1 MITVTDLRKVYRQGK
16 KDVVALDGVTLS
28 VPKGSIHGII
38 GHSGAGKSTLV
49 RCLTLLDR
57 PTSGSVSIDGTELS
71 SVKDSE
77 IRAARRRIGMVFQHA
92 NLMDSRTAAG
102 NVAHPLELVKTPK
115 DKIRARVTELLRLVG
130 LEGFENAYP
139 SQLSGGQR
147 QRVGIARALASDP
160 DVLLCDE
167 PTSALDPATTDE
179 ILDLIQDLTKRLQLT
194 VLIITHEMNVVKRV
208 CDSVSLLSRGRII
221 EHGALAEVARD
232 LDGRLAKAL
241 LPLPPSAPLPGAR
254 GPVLEILLAGES
266 AKTPV
271 LTALARHFDIDINV
285 LAGSVETLAG
295 QQFGHLRVQLADNAD
310 ADAVLGYLHER
321 GIGAKR
327 VAPGAALAEP
337 EFADVAF
344 TDAAFGGPG
353 VLDPALPGAAL
364 PRGEEGGK

>member
-1 MITVTDLRKVYRQGK
+1 MITVTDLRKVYQQGK
-16 KDVVALDGVTLS
+16 KEVVALDGVTLS

-115 DKIRARVTELLRLVG
+115 DKIRTRVAELLKLVG

-208 CDSVSLLSRGRII
+208 CESVSLLSRGRIV
-221 EHGALAEVARD
+221 EHGALRDVAGD
-232 LDGRLAKAL
+232 LDSKLAKAL
-241 LPLPPSAPLPGAR
+241 LPLPPSEPLPGALQR
-254 GPVLEILLAGES
+254 GPVLEILFSGDS
-266 AKTPV
+266 AKEPV
-271 LTALARHFDIDINV
+271 LTGVARHFDIDINV
-285 LAGSVETLAG
+285 LAGSVETLGG
-295 QQFGHLRVQLADNAD
+295 QQFGHLRVQLAENAD
-310 ADAVLGYLHER
+310 ADAVLAYLHER

-327 VAPGAALAEP
+327 AAPAAAP
-337 EFADVAF
+337 
-344 TDAAFGGPG
+344 
-353 VLDPALPGAAL
+353 DPATAGSAL
-364 PRGEEGGK
+364 PAAVLATGEQGGNS

>member
-71 SVKDSE
+71 SVRDSE

-115 DKIRARVTELLRLVG
+115 DKVQGKVAELLKLVG
-130 LEGFENAYP
+130 LEGFEDAYP

-167 PTSALDPATTDE
+167 PTSALDPTTTDE
-179 ILDLIQDLTKRLQLT
+179 ILDLIQELTQRLQLT

-208 CDSVSLLSRGRII
+208 CESVSLLSRGRIE
-221 EHGALAEVARD
+221 EHGALRDVAGD
-232 LDGRLAKAL
+232 LDSKLARAL
-241 LPLPPSAPLPGAR
+241 LPLPASEPLPGALQH
-254 GPVLEILLAGES
+254 GAALEILFSGDS
-266 AKTPV
+266 AKEPV
-271 LTALARHFDIDINV
+271 LTSVARHFDIDINV
-285 LAGSVETLAG
+285 LAGSVETLGG
-295 QQFGHLRVQLADNAD
+295 QQFGHLRVQLAENAD
-310 ADAVLGYLHER
+310 VDAVLRYLDER
-321 GIGAKR
+321 GIAAKR
-327 VAPGAALAEP
+327 AAPATAADAEFPDTDPEVADSDSGPQLPTSAILREMQ
-337 EFADVAF
+337 
-344 TDAAFGGPG
+344 GG
-353 VLDPALPGAAL
+353 LS
-364 PRGEEGGK
+364 

>member
-1 MITVTDLRKVYRQGK
+1 MITVTDLRKVYQQGK
-16 KDVVALDGVTLS
+16 KEVVALDGVTLS

-77 IRAARRRIGMVFQHA
+77 IRSARRRIGMVFQHA
-92 NLMDSRTAAG
+92 NLMDARTAAG
-102 NVAHPLELVKTPK
+102 NVAHPLELVKVPK
-115 DKIRARVTELLRLVG
+115 DRIRTRVAELLKLVG

-179 ILDLIQDLTKRLQLT
+179 ILDLIQDLTRRLQLT

-208 CDSVSLLSRGRII
+208 CESVSLLSRGRIV
-221 EHGALAEVARD
+221 EHGALRDVAGD
-232 LDGRLAKAL
+232 LDSKLARSL
-241 LPLPPSAPLPGAR
+241 LPLPASEPLLGAAH
-254 GPVLEILLAGES
+254 GGQVLDLLFSGDGAKEPVVTG
-266 AKTPV
+266 V
-271 LTALARHFDIDINV
+271 ARHFDIDLNV
-285 LAGSVETLAG
+285 LAGSVETLG
-295 QQFGHLRVQLADNAD
+295 GEQFGHLRVQLAENAD
-310 ADAVLGYLHER
+310 VDAVLAYLHER
-321 GIGAKR
+321 GVAAKR
-327 VAPGAALAEP
+327 SAAAPVPDFALSAP
-337 EFADVAF
+337 TASVLA
-344 TDAAFGGPG
+344 GG
-353 VLDPALPGAAL
+353 
-364 PRGEEGGK
+364 EQGGN

>member
-1 MITVTDLRKVYRQGK
+1 MITVTDLRKVYQQGK
-16 KDVVALDGVTLS
+16 KEVVALDGVTLA

-71 SVKDSE
+71 SVKDSQ

-115 DKIRARVTELLRLVG
+115 ETIRTRVAELLQLVG

-167 PTSALDPATTDE
+167 PTSALDPTTTEE
-179 ILDLIQDLTKRLQLT
+179 ILDLIQDLTTRLQLT

-208 CDSVSLLSRGRII
+208 CNSVSLLAKGRIV
-221 EHGALAEVARD
+221 EHGALQDVAGE
-232 LDGRLAKAL
+232 LDSKLARAL
-241 LPLPPSAPLPGAR
+241 LPLPPSEPVHGILQG
-254 GPVLEILLAGES
+254 GPIVEIIFSGDR
-266 AKTPV
+266 AKEPV
-271 LTALARHFDIDINV
+271 LTSVARHFDIDINV
-285 LAGSVETLAG
+285 LAGSVETLG
-295 QQFGHLRVQLADNAD
+295 GEQFGHLRVQLAEDAD
-310 ADAVLGYLHER
+310 TDAVLHYLHER
-321 GIGAKR
+321 GISAKR
-327 VAPGAALAEP
+327 TAPGTHPRNANA
-337 EFADVAF
+337 
-344 TDAAFGGPG
+344 GGNS
-353 VLDPALPGAAL
+353 
-364 PRGEEGGK
+364 

>member
-16 KDVVALDGVTLS
+16 KEVVALDGVTLS

-71 SVKDSE
+71 SVRDSE

-115 DKIRARVTELLRLVG
+115 DEIQRKVAELLKLVG
-130 LEGFENAYP
+130 LDGFEDAYP

-179 ILDLIQDLTKRLQLT
+179 ILDLIQELTRRLQLT

-208 CDSVSLLSRGRII
+208 CESVSQLSRGRII
-221 EHGALAEVARD
+221 EHGALRDVAGD
-232 LDGRLAKAL
+232 LDSMLARAL
-241 LPLPPSAPLPGAR
+241 LPLPASEPLPGALQR
-254 GPVLEILLAGES
+254 GPALEILFSGDS
-266 AKTPV
+266 AKEPV
-271 LTALARHFDIDINV
+271 LTSVARHFDIDINV
-285 LAGSVETLAG
+285 LAGSVETLGG
-295 QQFGHLRVQLADNAD
+295 QQFGHLRVQLAENAD
-310 ADAVLGYLHER
+310 VDAVLRYLHER
-321 GIGAKR
+321 GIAAKR
-327 VAPGAALAEP
+327 AAPAAAAES
-337 EFADVAF
+337 EFPDSE
-344 TDAAFGGPG
+344 TDLPDSGSGSPLPNSVLLRREQGGIS
-353 VLDPALPGAAL
+353 
-364 PRGEEGGK
+364 

>member
-1 MITVTDLRKVYRQGK
+1 MITVTDLRKVYQQGK
-16 KDVVALDGVTLS
+16 KEVVALDGVTLS

-115 DKIRARVTELLRLVG
+115 EQIRAKVAELLKLVG

-147 QRVGIARALASDP
+147 QRVGIARALAADP

-179 ILDLIQDLTKRLQLT
+179 ILDLIQDLTRRLQLT

-208 CDSVSLLSRGRII
+208 CGSVSLLAKGRIV
-221 EHGALAEVARD
+221 EHGALQDVAGD
-232 LDGRLAKAL
+232 LDSKLARAL
-241 LPLPPSAPLPGAR
+241 LPLPASEPLAGALQR
-254 GPVLEILLAGES
+254 GPVLEILFSGES
-266 AKTPV
+266 AKEPV
-271 LTALARHFDIDINV
+271 LTGVARHFDIDLNV
-285 LAGSVETLAG
+285 LAGSVETLG
-295 QQFGHLRVQLADNAD
+295 GEQFGHLRVQLAEDAD
-310 ADAVLGYLHER
+310 ADAVLDYLHQR

-327 VAPGAALAEP
+327 TSTAAAPDP
-337 EFADVAF
+337 DFAHSAPTAPVPASGDQ
-344 TDAAFGGPG
+344 GGNS
-353 VLDPALPGAAL
+353 
-364 PRGEEGGK
+364 

>member
-1 MITVTDLRKVYRQGK
+1 MITVTDLRKVYQQGK
-16 KDVVALDGVTLS
+16 KEVVALDGVTLS

-115 DKIRARVTELLRLVG
+115 DKIRTRVAELLKLVG

-208 CDSVSLLSRGRII
+208 CESVSLLSRGRIV
-221 EHGALAEVARD
+221 EHGALRDVAGD
-232 LDGRLAKAL
+232 LDSKLAKAL
-241 LPLPPSAPLPGAR
+241 LPLPPSEPLPGALQR
-254 GPVLEILLAGES
+254 GPVLEILFSGDS
-266 AKTPV
+266 AKEPV
-271 LTALARHFDIDINV
+271 LTGVARHFDIDINV
-285 LAGSVETLAG
+285 LAGSVETLGG
-295 QQFGHLRVQLADNAD
+295 QQFGHLRVQLAENAD
-310 ADAVLGYLHER
+310 ADAVLAYLHER

-327 VAPGAALAEP
+327 AVPAAAQ
-337 EFADVAF
+337 
-344 TDAAFGGPG
+344 
-353 VLDPALPGAAL
+353 DPATAGSAL
-364 PRGEEGGK
+364 PAAVLATGEQGGNS

>member
-16 KDVVALDGVTLS
+16 KEVVALDGVTLS

-77 IRAARRRIGMVFQHA
+77 IRTARRRIGMVFQHA

-115 DKIRARVTELLRLVG
+115 DQAQAKVAGLLKLVG

-179 ILDLIQDLTKRLQLT
+179 ILDLIQDLTTRLQLT

-208 CDSVSLLSRGRII
+208 CDSVSLLFKGRII
-221 EHGALAEVARD
+221 EHGALHDVAGD
-232 LDGRLAKAL
+232 LESKLARAL
-241 LPLPPSAPLPGAR
+241 LPLPPSESLHGSLED
-254 GPVLEILLAGES
+254 GPVLEILFAGDS
-266 AKTPV
+266 AKEPV
-271 LTALARHFDIDINV
+271 ITGIARHFDIDLNV
-285 LAGSVETLAG
+285 LAGSVETLGG
-295 QQFGHLRVQLADNAD
+295 QQFGHLRVQLDRNAD
-310 ADAVLGYLHER
+310 FEAVLDYLNAR
-321 GIGAKR
+321 GISAKR
-327 VAPGAALAEP
+327 ATPEVPVQSEAPEQNQAQVRYQA
-337 EFADVAF
+337 
-344 TDAAFGGPG
+344 T
-353 VLDPALPGAAL
+353 
-364 PRGEEGGK
+364 GEKK

>member
-16 KDVVALDGVTLS
+16 KEVVALDGVTLS

-57 PTSGSVSIDGTELS
+57 PTSGAVSIDGTELS
-71 SVKDSE
+71 SVRDSE

-102 NVAHPLELVKTPK
+102 NVAHPLELVRTPK
-115 DKIRARVTELLRLVG
+115 EVIAAKVSELLSLVG

-147 QRVGIARALASDP
+147 QRVGIARALAADP

-179 ILDLIQDLTKRLQLT
+179 ILDLIHDLTTRLQLT

-208 CDSVSLLSRGRII
+208 CDSVSLLSAGRIV
-221 EHGALAEVARD
+221 EHGALEEVAGN
-232 LDGRLAKAL
+232 LESRLAKAL
-241 LPLPPSAPLPGAR
+241 LPLPPSEPLDSTAQG
-254 GPVLEILLAGES
+254 GPVIEILFAGDN
-266 AKTPV
+266 AKEPI
-271 LTALARHFDIDINV
+271 LTRIAREFDIDLNV
-285 LAGSVETLAG
+285 LAGSVETLGG
-295 QQFGHLRVQLADNAD
+295 QQFGHLRVQLASNEDLQP
-310 ADAVLGYLHER
+310 VLSYLHTR
-321 GIGAKR
+321 RIGAKHIDTR
-327 VAPGAALAEP
+327 ASSDSTP
-337 EFADVAF
+337 EFPDSQEMER
-344 TDAAFGGPG
+344 AAEHSHRPIDLTG
-353 VLDPALPGAAL
+353 
-364 PRGEEGGK
+364 RI

>member
-16 KDVVALDGVTLS
+16 KEVVALDGVSLS

-57 PTSGSVSIDGTELS
+57 PTSGSVNIDGTELS

-115 DKIRARVTELLRLVG
+115 DKVRTKVAELLKLVG

-179 ILDLIQDLTKRLQLT
+179 ILDLIQDLTRRLQLT
-194 VLIITHEMNVVKRV
+194 VLIITHEMHVVKRV
-208 CDSVSLLSRGRII
+208 CGSVSLLAKGRVV
-221 EHGALAEVARD
+221 EA
-232 LDGRLAKAL
+232 GRLEDVAAELDSKLARAL
-241 LPLPPSAPLPGAR
+241 LPLPASETIKGDLQN
-254 GPVLEILLAGES
+254 GPVLEILFSGDS
-266 AKTPV
+266 AKEPV
-271 LTALARHFDIDINV
+271 LTSVARHFDIDLNV
-285 LAGSVETLAG
+285 LAGSVETLG
-295 QQFGHLRVQLADNAD
+295 GHQFGHLRVQLADHAD
-310 ADAVLGYLHER
+310 YDAVLAYLHAR
-321 GIGAKR
+321 GISAKAVSGDAR
-327 VAPGAALAEP
+327 QSGQD
-337 EFADVAF
+337 EFAEISDF
-344 TDAAFGGPG
+344 AAETGDF
-353 VLDPALPGAAL
+353 
-364 PRGEEGGK
+364 K

>member
-16 KDVVALDGVTLS
+16 KEVVALDGVSLS

-57 PTSGSVSIDGTELS
+57 PTSGSVNIDGTELS

-115 DKIRARVTELLRLVG
+115 DKVRTKVAELLKLVG

-179 ILDLIQDLTKRLQLT
+179 ILDLIQDLTRRLQLT
-194 VLIITHEMNVVKRV
+194 VLIITHEMHVVKRV
-208 CDSVSLLSRGRII
+208 CGSVSLLAKGRVV
-221 EHGALAEVARD
+221 EA
-232 LDGRLAKAL
+232 GRLEDVAAELDSKLARAL
-241 LPLPPSAPLPGAR
+241 LPLPASETIKGDLQN
-254 GPVLEILLAGES
+254 GPVLEILFSGDS
-266 AKTPV
+266 AKEPV
-271 LTALARHFDIDINV
+271 LTSVARHFDIDLNV
-285 LAGSVETLAG
+285 LAGSVETLG
-295 QQFGHLRVQLADNAD
+295 GHQFGHLRVQLADHAD
-310 ADAVLGYLHER
+310 YDAVLAYLHHR
-321 GIGAKR
+321 GISAKAVSGGVR
-327 VAPGAALAEP
+327 QSGQD
-337 EFADVAF
+337 EFAEISDF
-344 TDAAFGGPG
+344 AAETGDF
-353 VLDPALPGAAL
+353 
-364 PRGEEGGK
+364 K

>member
-16 KDVVALDGVTLS
+16 KEVVALDGVTLS

-71 SVKDSE
+71 SVRDSE

-115 DKIRARVTELLRLVG
+115 DKIRTRVAELLKLVG

-160 DVLLCDE
+160 EVLLCDE
-167 PTSALDPATTDE
+167 PTSALDPATTEE
-179 ILDLIQDLTKRLQLT
+179 ILDLIQDLTRRLQLT

-221 EHGALAEVARD
+221 EHGALQDVAGE
-232 LDGRLAKAL
+232 LDSKLARAL
-241 LPLPPSAPLPGAR
+241 LPLPPSEPLHGALQR
-254 GPVLEILLAGES
+254 GPVLEILFSGES
-266 AKTPV
+266 AKEPV
-271 LTALARHFDIDINV
+271 LTGVARHFDMDLNV
-285 LAGSVETLAG
+285 LAGSVETLGG
-295 QQFGHLRVQLADNAD
+295 QQFGHLRVQLAENAD
-310 ADAVLGYLHER
+310 FDAVLHYLHER
-321 GIGAKR
+321 GISAKR
-327 VAPGAALAEP
+327 VAAEAA
-337 EFADVAF
+337 
-344 TDAAFGGPG
+344 
-353 VLDPALPGAAL
+353 PA
-364 PRGEEGGK
+364 EEGAN

>member
-1 MITVTDLRKVYRQGK
+1 MITVTDLRKVYQQGK
-16 KDVVALDGVTLS
+16 KEVVALDGVTLA

-115 DKIRARVTELLRLVG
+115 EQIKAKVAQLLKLVG

-147 QRVGIARALASDP
+147 QRVGIARALAADP

-208 CDSVSLLSRGRII
+208 CGSVSLLAKGRIV
-221 EHGALAEVARD
+221 EHGALKDVAGD
-232 LDGRLAKAL
+232 LDSKLARAL
-241 LPLPPSAPLPGAR
+241 LPLPASEPLAGALQR
-254 GPVLEILLAGES
+254 GPVLEILFSGES
-266 AKTPV
+266 AKEPV
-271 LTALARHFDIDINV
+271 LTGVARHFDIDLNV
-285 LAGSVETLAG
+285 LAGSVETLG
-295 QQFGHLRVQLADNAD
+295 GEQFGHLRVQLAEDAD
-310 ADAVLGYLHER
+310 ADAVLDYLHQR

-327 VAPGAALAEP
+327 SSAAAAPDP
-337 EFADVAF
+337 DFAHSAPTAPVPASG
-344 TDAAFGGPG
+344 DAGGNS
-353 VLDPALPGAAL
+353 
-364 PRGEEGGK
+364 